1 LKYDCSNCSDHDK
14 EVRGCSLDAST
25 IVMAHGIKGHATRC
39 PVIDAQEIGDYF
51 QVFKYWK
58 KGQYPNNGTWA
69 EQPYRLVRMM
79 ESIDEQTA
87 NANSNISEG

>member
-1 LKYDCSNCSDHDK
+1 M
-14 EVRGCSLDAST
+14 RGCSLDAST

-39 PVIDAQEIGDYF
+39 PVIDAQEIGGYF